1 MVNYDSNSLLN
12 TFLIWMLKTD
22 RSSLKPPFRAD
33 YYSSYCSYTIQTMH
47 RWKEMETR
55 LALPAGKV
63 TIEQLCKSGNSGVM
77 PSSLPQLP
85 ITVEERFLELPD
97 SHQIPVDE
105 MGNPL
110 VSPYSSYVANT
121 GNVQTLHSS
130 PSGSSSVHQYPPR
143 LPHERHTNANN
154 TAINAGNS
162 LSTYSSHKGA
172 FQASTNNF
180 SKDPVEVTWSLDS
193 VQGILNS
200 DDDITGS
207 NPIQSSSVM
216 ITHDLSNQ
224 KEWWNNIENED
235 WKELLSDMTAVE
247 SQPKVVY
254 PAAQTSQNISVLH
267 SQTYQSVPCH
277 SGDLT
282 VVTSPLSTTTAAAVK
297 PRMRWTPELH
307 ECFVNAVNQLGGGEK
322 ATPKGVLKLMKV
334 EGLTIYHVKSHLQKY
349 RTAHYS
355 SDSSEGTSEK
365 KATQSEEF
373 PALDLKKGFDLTEA
387 LRLQMEV
394 QKRLHEQL
402 EIQRNLQL
410 RIEEQGKYLQ
420 IMFEKQCKSTM
431 DKLHVPSTA
440 EEPLSASS
448 DLPTHMTIRTDSSID
463 PKKAEES
470 FKQVVTKRKMPEVD
484 PSSPRDTDAIISTTS
499 SSAKCSR
506 AEDDEL

>member
-1 MVNYDSNSLLN
+1 
-12 TFLIWMLKTD
+12 
-22 RSSLKPPFRAD
+22 
-33 YYSSYCSYTIQTMH
+33 MH

-63 TIEQLCKSGNSGVM
+63 TIEQLCNSGNSGIM

-85 ITVEERFLELPD
+85 ITVEERFLEPPD
-97 SHQIPVDE
+97 SQQIPVDE

-110 VSPYSSYVANT
+110 VSPYSSYVANA
-121 GNVQTLHSS
+121 GYVQTLHSS
-130 PSGSSSVHQYPPR
+130 PSGFSSVHHYPPI

-162 LSTYSSHKGA
+162 LPTYSSHKGA
-172 FQASTNNF
+172 FQASTDNF
-180 SKDPVEVTWSLDS
+180 SKGPVEVTWSLDS

-207 NPIQSSSVM
+207 KPIQSSSVM
-216 ITHDLSNQ
+216 MTDDLSKQ

-235 WKELLSDMTAVE
+235 WKELLSDIE

-267 SQTYQSVPCH
+267 SQTYQSVPSH

-282 VVTSPLSTTTAAAVK
+282 AVTSPSSTTAAAAAVK

-334 EGLTIYHVKSHLQKY
+334 EALTIYHVKSHLQKY

-355 SDSSEGTSEK
+355 SDSSEGISEK

-373 PALDLKKGFDLTEA
+373 PAIDLKKGFDLTEA

-420 IMFEKQCKSTM
+420 MMFEKQCKSTM

-440 EEPLSASS
+440 EEPSSASS
-448 DLPTHMTIRTDSSID
+448 DHLPTRMTIETESSID

-470 FKQVVTKRKMPEVD
+470 LRQVVTKRKMPEVD
-484 PSSPRDTDAIISTTS
+484 PSSSG
-499 SSAKCSR
+499 KCSR
-506 AEDDEL
+506 AKDDEL